1 MEKIDG
7 AIKSLEISWIISQCT
22 DNSFTDVLKKKLL
35 KLGVNDEC
43 VEALYCAIMIAESN
57 IDGTKKGAFYNIASI
72 ILTGG
77 LSFLNG
83 AYNLAFHLLG
93 KAVECDPE
101 NVDYK
106 ISILQ
111 TFSDIPDFDMP
122 IEKKREIADQILLI
136 DPLNMVALKHIK

>member
-1 MEKIDG
+1 MEKIDE
-7 AIKSLEISWIISQCT
+7 AIKSLEISWIISECT

-35 KLGVNDEC
+35 ILGVNDEC
-43 VEALYCAIMIAESN
+43 VEALYCAIMVAESN
-57 IDGTKKGAFYNIASI
+57 IDSAKKGAFYNIASI

-101 NVDYK
+101 NADYK

-111 TFSDIPDFDMP
+111 TFSEVPDFDMP

-136 DPLNMVALKHIK
+136 NPLNMVALKHIK

>member
-1 MEKIDG
+1 MEKIEE
-7 AIKSLEISWIISQCT
+7 AIKSLEISWIISECS
-22 DNSFTDVLKKKLL
+22 DNTFTDALKKRLL

-43 VEALYCAIMIAESN
+43 VEALYCAIMVADSN
-57 IDGTKKGAFYNIASI
+57 IDGAKKGSFYNIASI

-77 LSFLNG
+77 LSFING
-83 AYNLAFHLLG
+83 AYNLAFHLLC

-122 IEKKREIADQILLI
+122 VEKKREIADQILLI
-136 DPLNMVALKHIK
+136 DPLNMVALKYIK